1 MWLGVGQWGWSG
13 IPKTGHTPVSWKA
26 PSPLLSRVPARVF
39 QGVAEGPREGGAR
52 APGRRPR
59 GHITGRRVP
68 PWHPPH
74 SPGGGALAPALG
86 GRAGAGRGDSSQ
98 RAAGAGSPAV
108 SAGLRGSEEARAG
121 RTRWPGAAA
130 TTAAVVLGEC
140 SIHPSPTPGVSVG
153 SQEAGS
159 PPNPAAAAALRG
171 RW

>member
-1 MWLGVGQWGWSG
+1 MAGRGSVGMEWDPENRPHPCLLESPQ
-13 IPKTGHTPVSWKA
+13 
-26 PSPLLSRVPARVF
+26 PSPQSGPSPRLSGCGRGSERGRRSRSRSPP
-39 QGVAEGPREGGAR
+39 PRPHHR
-52 APGRRPR
+52 APGPSLA
-59 GHITGRRVP
+59 
-68 PWHPPH
+68 PPH

-108 SAGLRGSEEARAG
+108 SAGLRGREEARAG